1 MRARQFKHTVQRG
14 FTLIELMIVIAI
26 IGILAAV
33 ALPQYQS
40 YSARGKLTELVLA
53 STTCRNT
60 VSETVQT
67 TKNANLPIKD
77 GWGCEVNAATT
88 PANPLSKYVDT
99 VSVSDTGAITLVTT
113 KDTSLPSD
121 AQAVGITFT
130 PYSDTAMT
138 TALNNKVP
146 DTGNEVI
153 KSWKCAPMATTP
165 MPQKYLPS
173 SCK

>member
-1 MRARQFKHTVQRG
+1 MRARQFKHAAQRG

-67 TKNANLPIKD
+67 TKNATLPAAD
-77 GWGCEVNAATT
+77 AWGCEVNAGTT

-99 VSVSDTGAITLVTT
+99 VSVSNAGAITLVTT
-113 KDTSLPSD
+113 SDSSLPSD
-121 AQAVGITFT
+121 AQAKGITLT
-130 PYSDTAMT
+130 PYSDVAMS
-138 TALNNKVP
+138 APLNNTVP
-146 DTGNEVI
+146 TTGNEVI
-153 KSWKCAPMATTP
+153 KSWKCAPAGTNP